1 MEQLVN
7 RSLEMAALRP
17 ERPRVELPGKRY
29 TVQRRRGIQAEMS
42 LETAPRH

>member
-17 ERPRVELPGKRY
+17 ERPRVELPGKRH
-29 TVQRRRGIQAEMS
+29 TVQCRRWIQAEMS
-42 LETAPRH
+42 RETPPQH